1 MSSSSS
7 ERPER
12 YHYLVLK
19 YLNGLP
25 VVCTSTDRFDE
36 AIRCLNFHNAV
47 RVVRFGTDGTIYSYM
62 RTKNPNSIVEL
73 RNTITA
79 KDDDRVFSDAL
90 NWGKDDPVIFDSD
103 NPKFL
108 NTPYITKVFV

>member
-47 RVVRFGTDGTIYSYM
+47 RVVRFGTDGGITDNLCFTGMVTQIEKDQISEIAPDVHPSRQKNCLPGMLFAKLTAIM
-62 RTKNPNSIVEL
+62 RPL
-73 RNTITA
+73 
-79 KDDDRVFSDAL
+79 
-90 NWGKDDPVIFDSD
+90 P
-103 NPKFL
+103 
-108 NTPYITKVFV
+108 ITKKV